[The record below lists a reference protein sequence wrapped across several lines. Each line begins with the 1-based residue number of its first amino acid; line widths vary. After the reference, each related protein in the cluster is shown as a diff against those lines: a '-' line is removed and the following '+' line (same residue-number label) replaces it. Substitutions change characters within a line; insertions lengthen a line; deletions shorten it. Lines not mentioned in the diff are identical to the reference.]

1 MSLIRWS
8 PRSSF
13 PTNLNSLLDNFFTT
27 SDDIFNIGQRTES
40 LPAVNV
46 SETDDNFVLELAA
59 PGKSKDDFDVDISN
73 GVITIST
80 ESEEKSETEE
90 KNYTRK
96 EYSFNSFSR
105 SFSLPDNVEASG
117 IRAKYNE
124 GVLTVDLPKNEP
136 SKPETTKVEVS

>member
-13 PTNLNSLLDNFFTT
+13 PTNFNSLLDNFFTT
-27 SDDIFNIGQRTES
+27 SDDIFNTAQSAAS

-46 SETDDNFVLELAA
+46 SETDDNFVLELVA
-59 PGKSKDDFDVDISN
+59 PGKSKDDFDVDINN
-73 GVITIST
+73 GVITISS

-124 GVLTVDLPKNEP
+124 GVLTIDLPKNEP